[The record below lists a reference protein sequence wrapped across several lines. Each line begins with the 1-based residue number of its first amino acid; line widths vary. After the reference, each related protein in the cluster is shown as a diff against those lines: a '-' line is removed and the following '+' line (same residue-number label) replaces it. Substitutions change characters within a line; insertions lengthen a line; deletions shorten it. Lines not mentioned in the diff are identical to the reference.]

1 MTTSNGTNGSLT
13 VTSKVAGAGGNNIG
27 LAVSAHTSF
36 SWGGTFLS
44 QGSGQANLVAF
55 KNLYVNPSGTG
66 FCSGTAPTVSWA
78 YNVSTGSSGINTSSI
93 LSLDGTKVAFVEDV
107 SGGAVLHV
115 LRWKST
121 EGSIGAPV
129 APATSTNT
137 GTTWTTCLATTNSCM
152 FNLTLGTTGDSHS
165 SPFVDYLNDTLY
177 VGDNNGYLFKIGGV
191 FNGTPAK
198 RRSASS
204 PAWGDSSGALL
215 VASSS
220 GKFLTSPV
228 LDYTDNKVW
237 VGVGGGDGLLKF
249 VNVGV
254 SPATVSSGLVVAA
267 SNSLNEGPIVD
278 GTNHTVFTFTSD
290 DSGTTG
296 ALASAAVVQANVQSS
311 APAQLARQGIGKK
324 GNSNI
329 RAGAFTDAYF
339 TTPSTGYLYV
349 CGKGSNDAQPT
360 LYRFGFNSATPPVM
374 QGQNG
379 TELALTTG
387 SAECSPLERAQE
399 RHN

>member
-1 MTTSNGTNGSLT
+1 
-13 VTSKVAGAGGNNIG
+13 
-27 LAVSAHTSF
+27 
-36 SWGGTFLS
+36 
-44 QGSGQANLVAF
+44 
-55 KNLYVNPSGTG
+55 
-66 FCSGTAPTVSWA
+66 
-78 YNVSTGSSGINTSSI
+78 
-93 LSLDGTKVAFVEDV
+93 
-107 SGGAVLHV
+107 
-115 LRWKST
+115 
-121 EGSIGAPV
+121 
-129 APATSTNT
+129 
-137 GTTWTTCLATTNSCM
+137 M

-198 RRSASS
+198 RTSASC

-215 VASSS
+215 VASSA

-237 VGVGGGDGLLKF
+237 VGVGGTDGLLKF
-249 VNVGV
+249 ANVAV
-254 SPATVSSGLVVAA
+254 SPATVSSGLAVAA
-267 SNSLNEGPIVD
+267 SNSLNERPIVD

-339 TTPSTGYLYV
+339 TTASTGYLYA
-349 CGKGSNDAQPT
+349 CGRGNNDAQPT
-360 LYRFGFNSATPPVM
+360 LVSIR
-374 QGQNG
+374 
-379 TELALTTG
+379 L
-387 SAECSPLERAQE
+387 
-399 RHN
+399 